1 MGERVFPESFVWGT
15 ATAAHQIEG
24 GNDNNDWWDFEHAP
38 GSGVA
43 EPSGDACDSWHRWP
57 EDVALVADMGLST
70 YRFSLEWSRIQP
82 APGEWNHDALL
93 HYRAIAEACRERG
106 IEPMVTLHH
115 FTTPRWA
122 VTEGGWE
129 DDRIVERFATYVE
142 SAVAGLADVVDVF
155 FTLNEP
161 NAMALMGWMLGEF
174 VPGKKDVG
182 LASSVMERMRA
193 AHTAGMA
200 AIRAVAPGAQA
211 GLTLAM
217 LDWQAE
223 PGGEDAVAGMRGL
236 MDDPFLDL
244 ARSDHLLGVQTYTR
258 LLMGAAGPVAPPAGA
273 AMTQLGYEVYPDALE
288 ATVRYAWARTG
299 GSVPLMVTE
308 NGIGTGDDAQR
319 IEYTRGALTGLARCL
334 ADDIDVR
341 GYLHWS
347 LLDNFEWS
355 HGYGPTF
362 GLVAVDRSTFERTP
376 KPSASW
382 YAEVART
389 GTLP

>member
-1 MGERVFPESFVWGT
+1 MSERTFPDSFVWGT

-24 GNDNNDWWDFEHAP
+24 GNVNNDWWEFEHTP

-57 EDVALVADMGLST
+57 EDVALVADMGLSA
-70 YRFSLEWSRIQP
+70 YRFSLEWSRIET
-82 APGEWNHDALL
+82 APGEWNRESLA
-93 HYRAIAEACRERG
+93 HYRAIAELCRERG

-115 FTTPRWA
+115 FTTPQWA
-122 VTEGGWE
+122 TAGGGWE

-142 SAVAGLADVVDVF
+142 SAVASLADVVDVF

-161 NAMALMGWMLGEF
+161 NAMGLMGWMLGEF

-182 LASSVMERMRA
+182 LAASVMERLRA
-193 AHTAGMA
+193 AHSAGMA
-200 AIRAVAPGAQA
+200 AIRRVAPAARA
-211 GLTLAM
+211 GLTLAL

-244 ARSDHLLGVQTYTR
+244 ARSDDLLGVQTYTR
-258 LLMGAAGPVAPPAGA
+258 LRMGATGPIAPPAGTA
-273 AMTQLGYEVYPDALE
+273 LSQLGYEVYPDALE
-288 ATVRYAWARTG
+288 ATVRYAWERTG
-299 GSVPLMVTE
+299 GAVPLLVTE
-308 NGIGTGDDAQR
+308 NGIGTADDAER
-319 IEYTRGALTGLARCL
+319 IDYTRGALAGLARCL
-334 ADDIDVR
+334 DDGIDVR

-362 GLVAVDRSTFERTP
+362 GLVAVDRQTFVRTP
-376 KPSASW
+376 KPSAKW

-389 GTLP
+389 GSLN